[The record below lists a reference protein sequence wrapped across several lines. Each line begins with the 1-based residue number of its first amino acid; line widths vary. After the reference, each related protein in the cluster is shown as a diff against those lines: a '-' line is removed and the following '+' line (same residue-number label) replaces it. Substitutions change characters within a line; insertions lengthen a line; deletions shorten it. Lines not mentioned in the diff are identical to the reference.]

1 MQRLRLLVGR
11 RAAREEARLFVVEG
25 RKPVG
30 ESIAAGAAIETVF
43 VDVAAAKPADLDLL
57 AAAQQAGASVT
68 EVQPGVLDRVC
79 DTVTPQPVVATVRAL
94 DVSLADMAARRPL
107 LVAVLA
113 GVADPGNAGSIL
125 RSVAAAGDGAVV
137 ICGGSVDLYNP
148 KTVRSSAGAIFR
160 VPVVKDAP
168 QQEIAEQLSRLGYRV
183 FATSPACGESYTQ
196 ADLSGPVAIF
206 LGSEAHGLPPSV
218 AGAADATL
226 SIPLAGGT
234 ESLGVAAAG
243 AVITFEAAR
252 QRRAAAV
259 TGGHP
264 ASATDPAGRIAGAA

>member
-25 RKPVG
+25 RKSVG
-30 ESIAAGAAIETVF
+30 ESIAAGAEVETVF
-43 VDVAAAKPADLDLL
+43 VDMSAATPADLDLV
-57 AAAQQAGASVT
+57 ATARHAGVSVT
-68 EVQPGVLDRVC
+68 EVQPGVLARVC
-79 DTVTPQPVVATVRAL
+79 DTVTPQPVAATVRAL
-94 DVSLADMAARRPL
+94 DVTLTDMAARRPR

-113 GVADPGNAGSIL
+113 GVADAGNAGSIL
-125 RSVAAAGDGAVV
+125 RSVAAAGDGGVV

-160 VPVVKDAP
+160 VPIVKDAP
-168 QQEIAEQLSRLGYRV
+168 QEEIAEQLRRVGYRV
-183 FATSPACGESYTQ
+183 LATSPSCGEPYTQ
-196 ADLSGPVAIF
+196 ADLCGPVAII
-206 LGSEAHGLPPSV
+206 LGSEAHGLPASV
-218 AGAADATL
+218 ADAADATL

-243 AVITFEAAR
+243 AVIVFEAAR
-252 QRRAAAV
+252 QRRAAAM

>member
-1 MQRLRLLVGR
+1 MGR
-11 RAAREEARLFVVEG
+11 RTAREEARLFVVEG

-43 VDVAAAKPADLDLL
+43 VDMAAAKPEDLELV
-57 AAAQQAGASVT
+57 AAAAQAGASVT

-79 DTVTPQPVVATVRAL
+79 DTVTPQPVAATVRAL
-94 DVSLADMAARRPL
+94 DLSLADMAARRPR

-125 RSVAAAGDGAVV
+125 RSVAAAGEGAVV

-160 VPVVKDAP
+160 VPVVRDAP
-168 QQEIAEQLSRLGYRV
+168 QQEITEQLSRLGYRV
-183 FATSPACGESYTQ
+183 FATSPTSGEPYTQ
-196 ADLSGPVAIF
+196 ADLSGPVAIM
-206 LGSEAHGLPPSV
+206 LGSEAHGLPPGM
-218 AGAADATL
+218 AGVADATL

-243 AVITFEAAR
+243 AVIVFEAAR

-259 TGGHP
+259 AGSHR
-264 ASATDPAGRIAGAA
+264 ASAPGPGGPIAGAA

>member
-1 MQRLRLLVGR
+1 MLVGR

-25 RKPVG
+25 RKSVG
-30 ESIAAGAAIETVF
+30 ESVAAGAAIETVF
-43 VDVAAAKPADLDLL
+43 VDTAAATQADLDLV
-57 AAAQQAGASVT
+57 AAAQRAGAVVI
-68 EVQPGVLDRVC
+68 EVQPGVLGRVC
-79 DTVTPQPVVATVRAL
+79 DTVTPQPVAATVGAL
-94 DVSLADMAARRPL
+94 DVRLTDMAADRPL

-125 RSVAAAGDGAVV
+125 RSVAAAGEGGVV

-160 VPVVKDAP
+160 VPIVKDAS
-168 QQEIAEQLSRLGYRV
+168 QQEIAEQLRGLGYRV
-183 FATSPACGESYTQ
+183 FATSPSCGESYTQ
-196 ADLSGPVAIF
+196 ADLSGPVAIL
-206 LGSEAHGLPPSV
+206 LGSEAHGLPPGV

-243 AVITFEAAR
+243 AVMFFEAAR
-252 QRRAAAV
+252 QRRAAAG
-259 TGGHP
+259 TSGHP
-264 ASATDPAGRIAGAA
+264 SSATDPAARIAGAA